1 MAIPEFVLRKLIVPG
16 SLRSNDSGFEF
27 ALLNT
32 FASATISHFSLSV
45 AGKEIPLAAIRLYPS
60 NGNDLMAE
68 VVNQDNPM
76 LLPVGVQIVVKVT
89 GFTLSGPV
97 QISVDTREI
106 GNLQFSIADSSKN
119 NQSKKL
125 APIWRSYFKK
135 PLQAKVEIDTLHPRG
150 EASPFL
156 LGQFIEHLE
165 RCIYDGIW
173 TRDGS
178 SLRQDTLELMKKMKI
193 PMLRYPGGNFASGY
207 HWEDGIGPKEKRPI
221 RKDDAWLAQE
231 INQVGTDEFLSLC
244 EELDIE
250 PYLCV
255 NDGSGTAEEAARWVA
270 YCNSPEDTE
279 QGRKRAENGHAQPYN
294 VKYWGVGNEVWGK
307 WQIGT
312 TSAKDY
318 VLRMK
323 QFVHAMK
330 AVDPT
335 IKIIVVGNN
344 PLTDDPNDPDSLWNK
359 EVLAAADEFD
369 HISWHIYQP
378 EQDSWKE
385 SYDPQSLFA
394 SVCAAPL
401 DFAAIIDRVYHQI
414 QESAGKGRVT
424 QCIDEWNLW
433 LPPLPG
439 AKSMHQVTYTM
450 RDCLYVAGIISAL
463 YKNYDKVDIAN
474 LAQLVNVLPLIKTN
488 ETQAIATSIYYPFV
502 LAAELCE
509 NVLPVKVDSSTFN
522 SEIIGKNV
530 QSHQN
535 VPYLD
540 AIATADAESEECTL
554 LLLNRSSEKRIKV
567 ELDLNGEDRFSKIE
581 IKEIKAASPEAFN
594 SFEHPDQVHI
604 HDRGIRNIKDSAQIV
619 TLVPASVMLV
629 KLIK

>member
-16 SLRSNDSGFEF
+16 SLHSTESGFEF

-45 AGKEIPLAAIRLYPS
+45 AGKEIPLSSIHIYPS
-60 NGNDLMAE
+60 NGNDFIAE
-68 VVNQDNPM
+68 VVDQQNPM
-76 LLPVGVQIVVKVT
+76 PLPVGVQIVVKVS
-89 GFTLSGPV
+89 GCLLSGPL

-106 GNLQFSIADSSKN
+106 GNLQFSIAEPVKTNRSRKMS
-119 NQSKKL
+119 
-125 APIWRSYFKK
+125 PIWHSYFKK
-135 PLQAKVEIDTLHPRG
+135 PMDTKLEIDTLHPRG
-150 EASPFL
+150 EASPYL
-156 LGQFIEHLE
+156 LGQFVEHLE

-178 SLRQDTLELMKKMKI
+178 SLRLDTIELMKKMKI

-221 RKDDAWLAQE
+221 RKDEAWLAQE
-231 INQVGTDEFLSLC
+231 INQVGTDEFLALC
-244 EELDIE
+244 EEMDIE

-255 NDGSGTAEEAARWVA
+255 NDGSGTPEEAARWVA

-279 QGRKRAENGHAQPYN
+279 QGLKRAENGHAQPYN

-312 TSAKDY
+312 TSAREY
-318 VLRMK
+318 VHRMK

-344 PLTDDPNDPDSLWNK
+344 PLTDDLNDPGYLWNK
-359 EVLAAADEFD
+359 EVLSAAEEFD

-401 DFAAIIDRVYHQI
+401 DFEAIIIRVYDQI
-414 QESAGKGRVT
+414 KESNGKGRIT

-450 RDCLYVAGIISAL
+450 RDCLYVAGIISIL
-463 YKNYDKVDIAN
+463 YKNFDKVDIAN

-488 ETQAIATSIYYPFV
+488 DTQAIATSIYYPFV

-509 NVLPVKVDSSTFN
+509 MVLPVKVEAPTFN
-522 SEIIGKNV
+522 SDIIGKNV
-530 QSHQN
+530 LGHQN

-540 AIATADAESEECTL
+540 AIATKDAESEECAV
-554 LLLNRSSEKRIKV
+554 LLLNRSSDKRMRVEMNLLGNDQFSKV
-567 ELDLNGEDRFSKIE
+567 EV
-581 IKEIKAASPEAFN
+581 KEIKAATPDASN
-594 SFEHPDQVHI
+594 SFEHPDRVHI
-604 HDRGIRNIKDSAQIV
+604 YDRGNHKFSEFSQIV
-619 TLVPASVMLV
+619 TLKPASVMLV
-629 KLIK
+629 KFTK